1 MGGLMGNIDIDN
13 IDLEKLR
20 SVLKDYFETGKVCTD
35 PFFKANVLNIDNVN
49 DYMLVGIAI
58 ENGFNLNDYKK
69 DISR

>member
-1 MGGLMGNIDIDN
+1 MGNIDIDN

-20 SVLKDYFETGKVCTD
+20 SVLKDYFETGKVYTD

-58 ENGFNLNDYKK
+58 ENGFNLDDYKK

>member
-1 MGGLMGNIDIDN
+1 MGNIDIDN

-20 SVLKDYFETGKVCTD
+20 SVLKDYFETGKAYKD

-58 ENGFNLNDYKK
+58 ENGFNLDDYKK